1 MNVETLKAYK
11 LTLDEWNLI
20 PGILAGHMT
29 YERELAH
36 VEMLVLAGL
45 VSRDEPDRVPVL
57 TNEGV
62 DAARAIDM
70 IFDWDDFAYVEG
82 AESPSKALAEAATVE
97 LPAKPAGRPKPL
109 SVGSLVRHVRTG
121 GVGLIVEHT
130 MWDADH
136 GAFRVNFVKP
146 VAMSDLTSQ
155 TIESILD
162 RHDTFERV

>member
-1 MNVETLKAYK
+1 MNLNELRDFK

-20 PGILAGHMT
+20 PGIAAGHMT
-29 YERELAH
+29 YERKQVH
-36 VEMLVLAGL
+36 VDMLVLAGL
-45 VSRDEPDRVPVL
+45 VEHTDAESLALTPDG
-57 TNEGV
+57 E
-62 DAARAIDM
+62 AAAAAIDV
-70 IFDWDDFAYVEG
+70 IFDWDDFALVTDEP
-82 AESPSKALAEAATVE
+82 AKVNALADALA
-97 LPAKPAGRPKPL
+97 RPERL
-109 SVGSLVRHVRTG
+109 TVGSLVRHVRTG

-155 TIESILD
+155 LIDNITD

>member
-1 MNVETLKAYK
+1 MNLNELRDFK

-20 PGILAGHMT
+20 PGIAARHMT
-29 YERELAH
+29 YERKQAH
-36 VEMLVLAGL
+36 VDMLVLAGL
-45 VSRDEPDRVPVL
+45 VEHTDAESLALTPDG
-57 TNEGV
+57 E
-62 DAARAIDM
+62 AAAAAIDM
-70 IFDWDDFAYVEG
+70 VFDWEDFALVEG
-82 AESPSKALAEAATVE
+82 TQSPSDGSAEPAKVNALEEALA
-97 LPAKPAGRPKPL
+97 RPERMT
-109 SVGSLVRHVRTG
+109 VGSLVRHVRTG

-155 TIESILD
+155 MIDNIRD

>member
-1 MNVETLKAYK
+1 MNLNELRDFK

-20 PGILAGHMT
+20 PGIGAGHMT
-29 YERELAH
+29 YERKQAH
-36 VEMLVLAGL
+36 VDMLVLAGL
-45 VSRDEPDRVPVL
+45 VEHTDAESLALTPDG
-57 TNEGV
+57 E
-62 DAARAIDM
+62 AAAAAIDV
-70 IFDWDDFAYVEG
+70 IFDWDDFALVTDEP
-82 AESPSKALAEAATVE
+82 AKVNALADALA
-97 LPAKPAGRPKPL
+97 RPERL
-109 SVGSLVRHVRTG
+109 TVGSLVRHVRTG

-155 TIESILD
+155 MIDNITD